1 MTENCCPECG
11 HLLSKG
17 RLECLY
23 CGWSGYD
30 SRPRESLFDP
40 EDAREHH
47 GICSTDYDEID
58 RLIDTLNHGIFE
70 G

>member
-11 HLLSKG
+11 HLLSKR

-23 CGWSGYD
+23 CGWSRYD
-30 SRPRESLFDP
+30 PRSRESLFDP
-40 EDAREHH
+40 EDAQGHH
-47 GICSTDYDEID
+47 GIYSTDYDEID
-58 RLIDTLNHGIFE
+58 RLIDTLNHDTFE

>member
-11 HLLSKG
+11 HLLSKR

-23 CGWSGYD
+23 CGWSRYD
-30 SRPRESLFDP
+30 SRVLESLLNL
-40 EDAREHH
+40 EDTQEHQ
-47 GICSTDYDEID
+47 GIYSTDYDDID
-58 RLIDTLNHGIFE
+58 HLIDTLRHDSFE